1 MVTKDNITS
10 LIAQAQEPSVSI
22 YLPTHLKGEEV
33 QQDPI
38 RFKNLLNKAEKKLQ
52 EHSDLSQLEIDE
64 MLEKPKDLLNQPEF
78 WQHGDKGMAVFIT
91 PEFLETY
98 RVPLDFSEQVL
109 VENHFLITPLL
120 PMITLNGTYCIASL
134 SRKQIRLLRCTRETV
149 APIELEEIPT
159 SMEEFTK
166 YNVNERHLQH
176 HSGRGEGQAVFHGQG
191 GTEDTEEQEL
201 INYLKIAENEI
212 TDKLRRRNDPL
223 ILAGIANTAATYKK
237 FNHYHR
243 TMDETIDVN
252 PDPLSDDK
260 LNEKAWKII
269 KSHFLEDM
277 YRDKERFAV
286 LTGSDKQSDNLS
298 HVVEA
303 SYYGKVDSLFVPVGI
318 QSWGHFD
325 AENDTIHHSAEQQNG
340 EYDLINM
347 AAIKTLS
354 QGGNVYALTKDS
366 MPQSA
371 SIAAIFRY

>member
-1 MVTKDNITS
+1 MVTKDDITTLLS
-10 LIAQAQEPSVSI
+10 QAQQPSVSI

-38 RFKNLLNKAEKKLQ
+38 RFKNLLNKTDKKLQ
-52 EHSDLSQLEIDE
+52 EHSEMSQLEIDE
-64 MLEKPKDLLNQPEF
+64 ILEHPKDLLNQPEF

-91 PEFLETY
+91 PDIFETY
-98 RVPLDFSEQVL
+98 RVPLNFTEQVL
-109 VENHFLITPLL
+109 VEDHFLITPLL
-120 PMITLNGTYCIASL
+120 PMITLNGTYCVASL
-134 SRKQIRLLRCTRETV
+134 SRKQIRLLKCTRETV
-149 APIELEEIPT
+149 TSIPLEEVPT

-166 YNVNERHLQH
+166 FNVNERHLQH

-201 INYLKIAENEI
+201 VNYLKIAENEI

-223 ILAGIANTAATYKK
+223 ILAGMTNTAAIYKK

-243 TMDETIDVN
+243 TMDETIDGN
-252 PDPLSDDK
+252 PDPLSDEK
-260 LNEKAWKII
+260 LNEKGWEII

-277 YRDKERFAV
+277 YRDKERFGD

-298 HVVEA
+298 QVVEA
-303 SYYGKVDSLFVPVGI
+303 SYYGKIDSLFVPVGQ

-325 AENDTIHHSAEQQNG
+325 AENDTIHHTAEQQNG
-340 EYDLINM
+340 EHDLINM

-354 QGGNVYALTKDS
+354 QGGNVYALKKDA
-366 MPQSA
+366 MPKGA